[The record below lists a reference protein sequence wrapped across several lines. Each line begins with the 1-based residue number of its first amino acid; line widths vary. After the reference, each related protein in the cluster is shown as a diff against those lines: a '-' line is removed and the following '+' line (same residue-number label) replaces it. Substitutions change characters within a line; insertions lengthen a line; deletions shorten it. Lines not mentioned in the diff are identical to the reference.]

1 MNFDLDILKQKLRNG
16 YSYKGIGKKLK
27 EYDIHSETDGGV
39 IMLEDEADHSKFLMS
54 VDENRVDELQELL
67 DSLDANGKLNEA

>member
-1 MNFDLDILKQKLRNG
+1 MNFDLDILKQKLQDG

-27 EYDIHSETDGGV
+27 GYDIRSEIDGGV
-39 IMLEDEADHSKFLMS
+39 IMLENEADHSKFLMP